1 MVRLQSVVMVDRTES
16 TVDRVES
23 MVDRFE
29 SLVTQNSIVTA
40 TGAQNVSAQV
50 EITRTVFYGS
60 AITN

>member
-40 TGAQNVSAQV
+40 TGMYLAKFGDNQM
-50 EITRTVFYGS
+50 FWG
-60 AITN
+60 